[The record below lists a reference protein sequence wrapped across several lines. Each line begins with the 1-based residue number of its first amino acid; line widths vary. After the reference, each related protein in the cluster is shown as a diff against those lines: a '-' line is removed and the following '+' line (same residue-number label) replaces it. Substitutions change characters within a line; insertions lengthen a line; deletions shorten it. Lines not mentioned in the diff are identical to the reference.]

1 MLLLHRY
8 VRHLPEIRIAFRLGA
23 HIGRIAPIRLRELVQ
38 AIRALRV
45 LPAPRAHHDE
55 LIRSHLLVVL
65 VLFVQRN
72 VTHLVFV
79 LFHGRTVVEGLRA
92 RLGRMR
98 TLLQI

>member
-1 MLLLHRY
+1 M
-8 VRHLPEIRIAFRLGA
+8 PEIRIAFRLGT
-23 HIGRIAPIRLRELVQ
+23 HIGRIAPICLRELVQ
-38 AIRALRV
+38 AIGTIRV
-45 LPAPRAHHDE
+45 LPAPCAHQDE

-79 LFHGRTVVEGLRA
+79 LFHGRAVAEGFGA

>member
-1 MLLLHRY
+1 MLHLKRY
-8 VRHLPEIRIAFRLGA
+8 VCLLAEIRIVFRLGA
-23 HIGRIAPIRLRELVQ
+23 HIGRIAPICLRELVQ
-38 AIRALRV
+38 AIRTLRV
-45 LPAPRAHHDE
+45 LPTARAHQDE
-55 LIRSHLLVVL
+55 LIRGHLLVVL

-79 LFHGRTVVEGLRA
+79 FFHGRAVAEGFGA